1 MIAERPTFQ
10 RKGIVPRTPRLGSDA
25 SGHRWFNGLVSD
37 KIHWAGQ
44 PVTDDGVTERSF
56 RLGRSATSSE
66 VPGVVWL
73 PAAPASP
80 SPLVLLGHGGS
91 GDKRNDRI
99 LHLAR
104 WFASQ
109 SGIAAV
115 AIDGPYHGDRVP
127 SPLEAIEYQARIVK
141 VGVSHVADR
150 MIDDWRATVDAIA
163 TLDVVDTSKLGYLG
177 MSMGTRFGLPLG
189 AALGEQLQCAVL
201 GKFGLQQAS
210 ALPEGMDMTGRLRR
224 DAAKLTAPTLF
235 HVQWDDELFPREGQ
249 LALFDLLGSQDKQ
262 LIAYTGSHRET
273 RPAAISAWRDFISCH
288 LRPSD
293 PGLDR

>member
-1 MIAERPTFQ
+1 M
-10 RKGIVPRTPRLGSDA
+10 
-25 SGHRWFNGLVSD
+25 SD

-56 RLGRSATSSE
+56 RLRRPATSSE
-66 VPGVVWL
+66 VPGVVWF
-73 PAAPASP
+73 PAAPAAP

-91 GDKRNDRI
+91 GHKRNDRI

-109 SGIAAV
+109 AGIAAV

-127 SPLEAIEYQARIVK
+127 SPLDAAEYQARIAK
-141 VGVSHVADR
+141 VGVNHVVDR

-163 TLDVVDTSKLGYLG
+163 TLDVVDTNKLGYLG

-201 GKFGLQQAS
+201 GKFGLQQAT
-210 ALPEGMDMTGRLRR
+210 AFPEGMDITSRLRK
-224 DAAKLTAPTLF
+224 DAARITAPTLF

-249 LALFDLLGSQDKQ
+249 LALFDLLGSRDKQ
-262 LIAYTGSHRET
+262 LIAYTGSHGET
-273 RPAAISAWRDFISCH
+273 RPTAIAAWLDFISWH
-288 LRPSD
+288 LRLTEHGRD
-293 PGLDR
+293 H

>member
-1 MIAERPTFQ
+1 MT
-10 RKGIVPRTPRLGSDA
+10 
-25 SGHRWFNGLVSD
+25 
-37 KIHWAGQ
+37 
-44 PVTDDGVTERSF
+44 DGVTEHSF
-56 RLGRSATSSE
+56 RLGRPATSSE

-73 PAAPASP
+73 PAAPTSP

-91 GDKRNDRI
+91 GHKRNDRI

-109 SGIAAV
+109 AGIAAV
-115 AIDGPYHGDRVP
+115 AIDGPYHGDRVT
-127 SPLEAIEYQARIVK
+127 SPLDASEYQTRIVK
-141 VGVSHVADR
+141 VGMNHVADR

-163 TLDVVDTSKLGYLG
+163 TLDVVDTNKLGYLG

-210 ALPEGMDMTGRLRR
+210 ALPEGMDMTSRLRR
-224 DAAKLTAPTLF
+224 DAAKFTAPTLF

-249 LALFDLLGSQDKQ
+249 LALFDLLGSRDKQ
-262 LIAYTGSHRET
+262 LIAYTGSHGET
-273 RPAAISAWRDFISCH
+273 RLTAIAAWRDFISWH

>member
-1 MIAERPTFQ
+1 MATCFA
-10 RKGIVPRTPRLGSDA
+10 D
-25 SGHRWFNGLVSD
+25 RWLDGLVSD
-37 KIHWAGQ
+37 KIYWIEQ
-44 PVTDDGVTERSF
+44 PVTDDGVAERSF
-56 RLGRSATSSE
+56 RLGRAATSSE

-91 GDKRNDRI
+91 GHKRNERI

-109 SGIAAV
+109 AGIAAV
-115 AIDGPYHGDRVP
+115 AIDGPYHGDRVT
-127 SPLEAIEYQARIVK
+127 SPLDVAEYQARIVK
-141 VGVSHVADR
+141 VGVNHVADR
-150 MIDDWRATVDAIA
+150 MIDDWRAIVDAMA
-163 TLDVVDTSKLGYLG
+163 TLDVVDTNKLGYLG

-210 ALPEGMDMTGRLRR
+210 ALPDGMDMTSRLRR
-224 DAAKLTAPTLF
+224 DAANLTAPTLF

-249 LALFDLLGSQDKQ
+249 LALFDLLGSRDKQ
-262 LIAYTGSHRET
+262 LIAFTGSHRET
-273 RPAAISAWRDFISCH
+273 RPTAIAAWRDFISWH

-293 PGLDR
+293 PGL

>member
-1 MIAERPTFQ
+1 
-10 RKGIVPRTPRLGSDA
+10 
-25 SGHRWFNGLVSD
+25 
-37 KIHWAGQ
+37 
-44 PVTDDGVTERSF
+44 
-56 RLGRSATSSE
+56 
-66 VPGVVWL
+66 
-73 PAAPASP
+73 
-80 SPLVLLGHGGS
+80 
-91 GDKRNDRI
+91 
-99 LHLAR
+99 
-104 WFASQ
+104 
-109 SGIAAV
+109 V
-115 AIDGPYHGDRVP
+115 AIDGPYHGDRVT
-127 SPLEAIEYQARIVK
+127 SPLDAAEYQARIVK
-141 VGVSHVADR
+141 VGVNHVADR